1 MVLADERILEYIR
14 ENESGA
20 PTEMAESG
28 NVRYTPQHISQR
40 CKKLAE
46 NDLLQPLGNGVY
58 LITDAGESYLDEEYD
73 AGRGKYLNQDMANGD
88 ECNGAADAEGT
99 NGG

>member
-1 MVLADERILEYIR
+1 MVLADERILEYMR

-28 NVRYTPQHISQR
+28 DVRYTPQHISQR

-58 LITDAGESYLDEEYD
+58 ILTEAGESYLNEQYD
-73 AGRGKYLNQDMANGD
+73 AEACRYIDQDQTSGPD
-88 ECNGAADAEGT
+88 TTTGAESETENAG
-99 NGG
+99 

>member
-28 NVRYTPQHISQR
+28 DVRYTPQHISQR

-58 LITDAGESYLDEEYD
+58 LITDAGESYLNEEYD
-73 AGRGKYLNQDMANGD
+73 AGCGKYLNQDIAEAD
-88 ECNGAADAEGT
+88 ECNGTANAEGT